1 MPEIT
6 EYSPGSFCWVD
17 GGTTDLEKAK
27 AFYAAL
33 FGWDYAA
40 VDESGYTMCL
50 RGGRPVAGLY
60 SYDRNML
67 DMGAPP
73 CWTSYVAVADADAAM
88 ASAVAAGAQPMGPVF
103 DVPGHGRAGA
113 FSDPTGALC
122 GIWQARGHQG
132 SGRFDEPGTMV
143 WHELQT
149 RDPGAAGAFYSSV
162 FGWAQE
168 TTPMPGAPYY
178 LFKDGEH
185 QRGGMMAHHPGNG
198 RSPVAMGGLLPG
210 GRCRRH
216 RGEGGH
222 CRRIGRGPGRGR
234 PRGGPLRRPA
244 QRRRGLLLDPPAG
257 ADGLA
262 ARAGRSA
269 RSASRR
275 TPRSR
280 GGGSPC
286 SWGPARSSPTSRP
299 RSCPWSVRSWSRSAR

>member
-17 GGTTDLEKAK
+17 QGTTDLEKAK

-60 SYDRNML
+60 TYDRNML

-73 CWTSYVAVADADAAM
+73 CWTSYVAAADADAAM

-168 TTPMPGAPYY
+168 TMPMPGAPYY

-185 QRGGMMAHHPGNG
+185 QRGGMMAITPEMGEAPSHWEVYFQVEDADAIAAKAATAGGSVVVPAVDVPGVG
-198 RSPVAMGGLLPG
+198 RFAV
-210 GRCRRH
+210 
-216 RGEGGH
+216 
-222 CRRIGRGPGRGR
+222 
-234 PRGGPLRRPA
+234 LRS
-244 QRRRGLLLDPPAG
+244 
-257 ADGLA
+257 ADGAYFSILQ
-262 ARAGRSA
+262 
-269 RSASRR
+269 
-275 TPRSR
+275 
-280 GGGSPC
+280 
-286 SWGPARSSPTSRP
+286 PAPM
-299 RSCPWSVRSWSRSAR
+299 A